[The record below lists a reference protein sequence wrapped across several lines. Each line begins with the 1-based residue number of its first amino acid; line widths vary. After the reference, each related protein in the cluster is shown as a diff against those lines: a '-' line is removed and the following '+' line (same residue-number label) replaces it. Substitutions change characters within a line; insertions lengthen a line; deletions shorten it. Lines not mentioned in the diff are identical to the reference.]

1 MRRDL
6 FIVFVRCAI
15 TGPEKLCYV
24 CRVHIYDQKWHVF
37 KVKITKYQLKKQI
50 GPVFYKSCQY
60 NILGTL

>member
-6 FIVFVRCAI
+6 FIVFVHCAI

-24 CRVHIYDQKWHVF
+24 CRVHIYEQKWHVF

-50 GPVFYKSCQY
+50 GPVFNKSRQY